1 MTTHLHFIGIAGSF
15 MSGLARLSLELGYQI
30 SGSDRAYY
38 PPMGGEARKLN
49 APLYDGYDAD
59 CAERPADLYIV
70 GNAIAR
76 GNPLMESVMRR
87 RRPYMSGPQWL
98 FEQVLTKRTV
108 VAVAGTHGKTTTAS
122 LLTYILEKA
131 GMAPG
136 FLLGGVEHN
145 FGVTARLS
153 ADSSFFV
160 VEADEYDTAFFDKRP
175 KFMHY
180 RPSVAVLNNLEF
192 DHADIYPTM
201 RELTRQFHY
210 FLRTLPDNGRII
222 ARAAEANIAD
232 AVRLGAYAPIEWIGR
247 QKQQAWS
254 WRYRDGEMCVYRR
267 NEECCRLSPPL
278 PGAANRD
285 NMLAAIAAA
294 AALGA
299 DAEKMPDYLRG
310 YLPPLRRMQKIGEVN
325 GARIFD
331 DFAHHP
337 TAIKKTIAAL
347 AETRPARGRIIAVF
361 EPRSNSMKAGVFE
374 KQLAGALAGA
384 DVVVAC
390 GRMAWL
396 KPALER
402 CPQPVFVEADA
413 NATAERIFSEARDG
427 DDILLMS
434 NGDFDGLAE
443 QLKQGDEKQRER
455 RQRQERRQGQ

>member
-1 MTTHLHFIGIAGSF
+1 MNTIRRFLTSV
-15 MSGLARLSLELGYQI
+15 RSL
-30 SGSDRAYY
+30 
-38 PPMGGEARKLN
+38 
-49 APLYDGYDAD
+49 
-59 CAERPADLYIV
+59 C
-70 GNAIAR
+70 
-76 GNPLMESVMRR
+76 
-87 RRPYMSGPQWL
+87 
-98 FEQVLTKRTV
+98 T
-108 VAVAGTHGKTTTAS
+108 
-122 LLTYILEKA
+122 
-131 GMAPG
+131 
-136 FLLGGVEHN
+136 
-145 FGVTARLS
+145 
-153 ADSSFFV
+153 
-160 VEADEYDTAFFDKRP
+160 
-175 KFMHY
+175 Y

-374 KQLAGALAGA
+374 KQLARGAGGGGCCRRLRTNGVAKAGA
-384 DVVVAC
+384 GTLSAAGVC
-390 GRMAWL
+390 GSGR
-396 KPALER
+396 
-402 CPQPVFVEADA
+402 Q
-413 NATAERIFSEARDG
+413 RDG
-427 DDILLMS
+427 
-434 NGDFDGLAE
+434 GTDF
-443 QLKQGDEKQRER
+443 
-455 RQRQERRQGQ
+455 